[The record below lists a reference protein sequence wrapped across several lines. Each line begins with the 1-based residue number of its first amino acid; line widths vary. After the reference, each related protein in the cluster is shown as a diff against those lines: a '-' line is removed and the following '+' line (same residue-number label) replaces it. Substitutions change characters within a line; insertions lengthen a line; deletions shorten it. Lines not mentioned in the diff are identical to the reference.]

1 MKRRN
6 WLPERYR
13 ESENPVMTERRIEL
27 AAVLLLVALLL
38 WLTLGLLRL
47 LVGAGPEPL
56 LPADDSLAVQ
66 ALQLEPSLANED
78 ATAILQRPLFWESRR
93 PLAPQV
99 AATSTPESAV
109 VQNLD
114 GVTLHGVFGTG
125 DSLGLIV
132 SVNGVQSRVIKGG
145 SVKGWRFTEYSD
157 GTAKFER
164 RGRQATLP
172 LALAVPS
179 VSIAAARS
187 VDNAEQVAD
196 DSGQDVSDRAA
207 VASGGAEVGPD
218 RAEEL
223 QREQVQ
229 QQMQQLQKRGGL
241 TFGSGSE
248 QRAQGSR

>member
-1 MKRRN
+1 MKQRN
-6 WLPERYR
+6 WFPERYR
-13 ESENPVMTERRIEL
+13 ESENPVMTERRVEL

-66 ALQLEPSLANED
+66 ALELEPSLANED

-99 AATSTPESAV
+99 AATSTPESTV

-114 GVTLHGVFGTG
+114 GVTLHGVFGAG

-132 SVNGVQSRVIKGG
+132 SVNGVQSRVATGG

-164 RGRQATLP
+164 GGRQATLP
-172 LALAVPS
+172 LAMAVPS
-179 VSIAAARS
+179 VSIAAARRR
-187 VDNAEQVAD
+187 DTAEPTAD
-196 DSGQDVSDRAA
+196 DSGQKVSDPATVGSGAADIGLNRAEDMQKER
-207 VASGGAEVGPD
+207 V
-218 RAEEL
+218 RQQMEEL
-223 QREQVQ
+223 QQ
-229 QQMQQLQKRGGL
+229 RGGL
-241 TFGSGSE
+241 GFGGAS
-248 QRAQGSR
+248 QQPAQGSR